1 MPTKPHSMPDPF
13 AGQDRPDYVPPKL
26 TPEMR
31 EVAEAAM
38 AACDH
43 GDRAVARGRAA
54 GALHRKF
61 GVDLC
66 TAVYLVQQCT
76 DRPPFEVVPTERGY
90 ELVRKELGPNPSL
103 SKGSKAD

>member
-1 MPTKPHSMPDPF
+1 MVTKAHSMPDPF
-13 AGQDRPDYVPPKL
+13 AGADRPDYVAPKL

-31 EVAEAAM
+31 IVAEDAM

-54 GALHRKF
+54 GALRKAF

-66 TAVYLVQQCT
+66 TAVYLVGCCT
-76 DRPPFEVVPTERGY
+76 DRPPFRAERTERGY
-90 ELVRKELGPNPSL
+90 DLVRKELGPNPSL

>member
-1 MPTKPHSMPDPF
+1 MTVQAHSMPDPF
-13 AGQDRPDYVPPKL
+13 AGADRPDYVAPKL

-31 EVAEAAM
+31 VVAEAAM

-54 GALHRKF
+54 GALQRKF
-61 GVDLC
+61 GLDLC

-76 DRPPFEVVPTERGY
+76 DRPPFEVVRTARGY
-90 ELVRKELGPNPSL
+90 ELVRKELGPNPSQH
-103 SKGSKAD
+103 KGSKAD

>member
-13 AGQDRPDYVPPKL
+13 AGQDRPDFVVPKL

-31 EVAEAAM
+31 TVAEDAM

-54 GALHRKF
+54 GALQRTF
-61 GVDLC
+61 GLDLC

-76 DRPPFEVVPTERGY
+76 DRPPFEAVRTARGY
-90 ELVRKELGPNPSL
+90 ELVPK
-103 SKGSKAD
+103 K

>member
-1 MPTKPHSMPDPF
+1 MVTKAHSMPDPF
-13 AGQDRPDYVPPKL
+13 AGAERPDYVAPKL

-31 EVAEAAM
+31 EIAEAAM

-54 GALHRKF
+54 GALRKAF

-66 TAVYLVQQCT
+66 TAVYLVGSCT
-76 DRPPFEVVPTERGY
+76 DRPPFEAVRSARGY
-90 ELVRKELGPNPSL
+90 ELVGKELDPNPSQH
-103 SKGSKAD
+103 KGSKAD